1 MQVSFRLNGTEVA
14 TEAAPDRRLL
24 AILREDFGL
33 TGAREGCGIGRC
45 GACLVLLDG
54 GPANACLVLAGRLDG
69 RVVTTAEGLGPEAD
83 AVRAALAEEGAVQ
96 CGACSPG
103 LVVAMSWL
111 AAQPEPADEAEAV
124 TALAG
129 QLCRCGGYRGT
140 LRAAARLR
148 CRSLAGA
155 G

>member
-1 MQVSFRLNGTEVA
+1 MEVAFRLNGVEVVA
-14 TEAAPDRRLL
+14 EAAPDRRLL

-33 TGAREGCGIGRC
+33 VAAREGCGIGRC
-45 GACLVLLDG
+45 GACLVLVDG
-54 GPANACLVLAGRLDG
+54 VPANACLVFAARVAGRA
-69 RVVTTAEGLGPEAD
+69 VTTAEGLGAGTD

-111 AAQPEPADEAEAV
+111 AAQPDPGDEAEAV

-148 CRSLAGA
+148 ER
-155 G
+155 